1 MTQQSDYK
9 TTIIQ
14 DGVGKQM
21 DIKHTQRVDH
31 IIDTNEQL
39 AKESQDGKD
48 MKLAAR
54 IPLSVIHYWEVNE
67 GLDMSRVGT
76 DQEMTGKFWK
86 LLQSP
91 EYAKLRVWNGRMV

>member
-1 MTQQSDYK
+1 MKSDYS
-9 TTIIQ
+9 TQIVQNGI
-14 DGVGKQM
+14 GKQM

-31 IIDTNEQL
+31 IINTNEEL
-39 AKESQDGKD
+39 ATQDQSGKD

-54 IPLSVIHYWEVNE
+54 IPLSVIHYWETNY
-67 GLDMSRVGT
+67 GLDMSKVGS

-91 EYAKLRVWNGRMV
+91 EYAKLRVWKGRMV